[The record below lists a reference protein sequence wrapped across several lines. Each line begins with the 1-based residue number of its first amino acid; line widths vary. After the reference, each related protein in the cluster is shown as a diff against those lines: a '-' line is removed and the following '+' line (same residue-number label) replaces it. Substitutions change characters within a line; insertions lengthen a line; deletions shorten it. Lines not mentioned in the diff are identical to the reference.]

1 MTKTE
6 IVIAALAAAAAIAAS
21 VMLPY
26 DAYAADFQTT
36 CYNSGSTRICETR
49 DRSGHVVSKS
59 RCYRSGRDTKC
70 DTSTH

>member
-1 MTKTE
+1 MTKAE

-21 VMLPY
+21 VMLP

-70 DTSTH
+70 DVSTH